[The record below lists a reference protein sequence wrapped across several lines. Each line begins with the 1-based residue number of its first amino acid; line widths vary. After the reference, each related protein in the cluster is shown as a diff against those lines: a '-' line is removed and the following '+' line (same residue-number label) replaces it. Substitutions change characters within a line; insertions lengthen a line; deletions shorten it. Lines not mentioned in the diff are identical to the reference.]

1 MWSLLLLGLAP
12 ALAIA
17 QQGEPSVSIR
27 RCGRKDTLSSSTVS
41 SSQFTSSTLIA
52 SALSGY
58 PTLSTGSTSLA
69 SLTSTDSS
77 TPTDSPTIHA
87 HSDFFDSS
95 SIFDYDSTT
104 ISGPATVSSSSADN
118 YGSLTLSETTITSS
132 LPTSSRLPTSSDSS
146 INSELT
152 VSSSATTSSDYAI
165 SSSLTTSSDSTSSFS
180 LTTSSN
186 SATSSDLLTTSG
198 SATSST
204 VETYSESTS
213 STPLATYTESSTTS
227 ASSTVSTT
235 SFDISLL
242 SSLSTSLTFV
252 VTSTDS
258 SSSSSPSIITSTSS
272 SVVVPTSTS
281 SLSTSSTSTGSSS
294 AVTVTPG
301 GTGIAS
307 AIAYAQSNGIPTVT
321 IKAGTYTEAIVIS
334 ATAAVTIV
342 GETNTVKRRDDGS
355 SSVDYFQNLVTIENA
370 AAAPLT
376 ISSTSAKGAT
386 FRNINFS
393 NTNSA
398 SVLGAVSLKGSQ
410 HAFYSCQFLA
420 AGAVAIQGGISSALI
435 ADSYI
440 EATDKVIYQYPSLY
454 IYSSTITATAKSG
467 NLIYTQASSYT
478 ANSVTSSYNS
488 TVVFDSCNVA
498 QKSGFTNT
506 YVSLFTGNGAG
517 SVALYRNSTLG
528 SFIAPSG
535 AHVDVKTQATGNTY
549 IEFLTSGAGSYSQ
562 NVNARSQYVTLATS
576 GSQVA
581 AYEIPTFFA
590 NVNPTVASTQTSWVD
605 QGVLSRILAGVASQ
619 DGSATSQS
627 SSSSVASSSTSSSSV
642 ATSSSLSS
650 TVTSSSS
657 SVETSSSTSSTTSS
671 ATSSTETSSS
681 VTSTISS
688 IDTTSSSVSSQI
700 SSAASS
706 SASSSTSSSIASSL
720 TTSSASSSSVSS
732 SATVSSATSSSSTCV
747 LPSSVPST
755 AKVVGPSGSCAT
767 YNTISA
773 AVASL
778 PDTTTQY
785 IYILAGTYTEQITI
799 SRSGSTVFR
808 GETTDTM
815 SYSSNAVTI
824 QYSASVSSSGGGSAS
839 TSPFKS
845 TQYYAT
851 RMSFYNINFANTVTP
866 TTNMVA
872 VAFVGKALKT
882 GFYGCSFKSSQGTI
896 LLNYGA
902 YYFANSYVEGT
913 TDFIWGQGGA
923 YFYNSKIV
931 TIGSTTGQNI
941 AANDYQGS
949 YGPSIQVYDTCAIV
963 PGSSSVAQGSTY
975 LGRDYSTSSTSASS
989 RVYYINS
996 YLDAHVAS
1004 AGWKVSGSTTNVTF
1018 IEANNSGPGASTTLR
1033 SSYAQIKSDSSP
1045 YTVASVLGDAS
1056 WLDTSAIAPFAGF
1069 PDSVYTSQV
1078 SSSSSSASISATTS
1092 STTTTSS
1099 ASISTSSSVSAS
1111 ATSSSTAAA
1120 STYTVAPT
1128 PTGDQFGS
1136 VMSAVAVIPADG
1148 NAHEVYILAGT
1159 YIEQVWVNRTG
1170 LGKVT
1175 LRGETTAPN
1184 DFTGNKVTLQF
1195 AYGVSTSGS
1204 ISNEVTPVL
1213 NWKRS
1218 DGSGLAL
1225 YNIDFINTNPQAAN
1239 TAALAADFY
1248 GTNMAAYGCSFKGYQ
1263 DTLLA
1268 NQGVQI
1274 FSNCYIEGSVDFI
1287 WGYSKAYFHQCYIA
1301 SNTAGAYIT
1310 AQNRPNA
1317 AWAGGYIF
1325 DSCHVTYTSSYLA
1338 GKSSV
1343 AATTYLGRPWSQ
1355 YAIVVYMN
1363 SYLDSHIAPAGW
1375 AQWSTSSPNTGNI
1388 VFGEFNNS
1396 GPGAWTTSTSRATFA
1411 TDLSESQAAAYTL
1424 TKFISDT
1431 SFIDWTAYNYVPTYS
1446 LGTTASATTSAS
1458 ATVSASTS
1466 ASATAS
1472 ATWAHPTS
1480 GTVPP
1485 AGAVLVSVG
1494 GTEAGS
1500 YSSLTDALASLPSDS
1515 STQIIFMYAGTYT
1528 EQVPSINRAGPVMII
1543 GYTSGNPGQAYAD
1556 NSVTIT
1562 HAQGLSVSPLP
1573 TGHSDAET
1581 ATFSTGGT
1589 GKISLYN
1596 INIENTENLD
1606 GSVSNYVTLAGS
1618 IYGQHI
1624 GFYACSF
1631 VGWQDTLLTGNKA
1644 GYQYYESSYI
1654 EGAIDFIWGYS
1665 KAYFKGCTIGAKRA
1679 GSAITAHSRASTTA
1693 IGGYIFDQ
1701 CLFTAAKSATVD
1713 LTSSVYLGRPYSAYA
1728 LVVVKNSYLDDIIA
1742 PAGWRVWSKA
1752 TPQTDYVTFAE
1763 YNNVG
1768 PGNWENNA
1776 AARVAWQNCTLLTSD
1791 TYPLA
1796 SVMDSTDWIDM
1807 TYFDSIVTPAVSTT
1821 TPAASAS
1828 STSASPVA
1836 TSTTEY
1842 DGTKPPAGA
1851 YIVSKTA
1858 IDGVTTYD
1866 TIQAALDVLP
1876 TSSKTTATVFIYPGT
1891 YNEQLVLS
1899 KAGTTIFLGYSES
1912 PKDYSKNQV
1921 IISFNAAVDTQSDAS
1936 NSDSATVYATGNYFQ
1951 AVNINFANTFGTAS
1965 NYASLGFAVKS
1976 SKYAGL
1982 YGCQVYGNQDAL
1994 LVNGYLFASNSY
2006 IEGNV
2011 DMIWG
2016 SGAGYFLQSTISP
2029 NEDKV
2034 SLTADK
2040 RATSATAGG
2049 FVFDQCTVTPASGA
2063 SFSQIS
2069 LGRPWN
2075 AFARVA
2081 YIGTYL
2087 ASCVE
2092 STGFDYWTKSDP
2104 RTDGVMFG
2112 EYANYGPGAVTSGR
2126 ASFVTQLSVTDVA
2139 QFELTNFFASTSW
2152 INSTF
2157 VYNTPFT
2164 AGSLTV
2170 PTSSATSATVSS
2182 TSSSILSTSTVT
2194 TVVPSTIK
2202 TTIFTTSTAPNVIVT
2217 QTSTST
2223 SDVGTTVTPLP
2234 TTQTETVKVTSTIT
2248 NTVAEGN
2255 EIVTVRTTIVNDVGT
2270 TITPAQSTKTV
2281 STTSTVLETQ
2291 AVTTT
2296 AKATTVKSSTTV
2308 TSVATS
2314 TPKGATTTL
2323 SEGTTAT
2330 VTETVTPKSKQVS
2343 STTTTTVGSGG
2354 VTTTTLK
2361 ATTSTVMTT
2370 LTSTKTAKSTTTLS
2384 CIPTAAKAKRA
2395 IAFGTTD
2402 ALTILARET
2411 AASPVTTVTVVS
2423 FTTSATTKQ
2432 TTVPGST
2439 STTVVPVVKT
2449 TGKTSTLKPATVLET
2464 TTSVA
2469 LKTATT
2475 TLPGSTST
2483 VTVATTKVTGKTST
2497 VQASVTTVVN
2507 TNFVTKTTY
2516 STVTVPGSTVT
2527 DVETETQKST
2537 TVLVAQTVTVTKS
2550 QDATSKATT
2559 TLATPTSTVWKTK
2572 TITLGPSITETV
2584 QSTVTKTKSTTS
2596 VSTVTSVVSKT
2607 KKGATTCT
2615 AT

>member
-27 RCGRKDTLSSSTVS
+27 RCGRKAALSSSTVS

-58 PTLSTGSTSLA
+58 PTLSTGSTALT

-77 TPTDSPTIHA
+77 TPTDSATIYA
-87 HSDFFDSS
+87 HSDLFDSS
-95 SIFDYDSTT
+95 SIFDYVFTT
-104 ISGPATVSSSSADN
+104 TSGSATVSSSSADN
-118 YGSLTLSETTITSS
+118 HGSLTLSKTTITSS
-132 LPTSSRLPTSSDSS
+132 LPTSSSMPTSSDSS
-146 INSELT
+146 TNSESS
-152 VSSSATTSSDYAI
+152 VSSSATTFSNYAI
-165 SSSLTTSSDSTSSFS
+165 SLSLT
-180 LTTSSN
+180 
-186 SATSSDLLTTSG
+186 TSSDLLTTSG
-198 SATSST
+198 STTSSV

-227 ASSTVSTT
+227 ASSTVPTT
-235 SFDISLL
+235 SSDISLS

-258 SSSSSPSIITSTSS
+258 SSSSSSSIITSSSS

-281 SLSTSSTSTGSSS
+281 SSSTSSTSTGSSS

-307 AIAYAQSNGIPTVT
+307 AIAYAQSNGVPTVT

-355 SSVDYFQNLVTIENA
+355 SSADYSQNLVTIANA

-498 QKSGFTNT
+498 QKSGSTNT

-535 AHVDVKTQATGNTY
+535 AHVDAKTQATGNTY

-590 NVNPTVASTQTSWVD
+590 NVNPTVATTQTSWVD

-627 SSSSVASSSTSSSSV
+627 SSSSVASSSTSSSNV

-650 TVTSSSS
+650 TVFSSS
-657 SVETSSSTSSTTSS
+657 SVETSSYISSTTSS

-681 VTSTISS
+681 VSSTISS
-688 IDTTSSSVSSQI
+688 IDTTSSSVSSQV
-700 SSAASS
+700 SSKASS
-706 SASSSTSSSIASSL
+706 SASSSTSSSIASSV
-720 TTSSASSSSVSS
+720 TTSSASSSSDSS
-732 SATVSSATSSSSTCV
+732 SATISSATSLSSACV

-755 AKVVGPSGSCAT
+755 ARVVGPLGSCAT

-824 QYSASVSSSGGGSAS
+824 QYSASVSSSAGGSAS

-851 RMSFYNINFANTVTP
+851 SMSFYNINFANTATP

-882 GFYGCSFKSSQGTI
+882 GFYGCSFKSGQGTI

-931 TIGSTTGQNI
+931 TTGSTTGQNI

-963 PGSSSVAQGSTY
+963 PGSSSVTQGSTY

-996 YLDAHVAS
+996 YLDAHIAS

-1018 IEANNSGPGASTTLR
+1018 IEANNSGPGASTTSR
-1033 SSYAQIKSDSSP
+1033 SSYAQIKSDSSS

-1078 SSSSSSASISATTS
+1078 SSSSSSASMSATTS
-1092 STTTTSS
+1092 SATTSS

-1136 VMSAVAVIPADG
+1136 VMSAVAAIPTDG

-1159 YIEQVWVNRTG
+1159 YIEQVWVNQTG

-1184 DFTGNKVTLQF
+1184 DFIGNKVTLQF

-1204 ISNEVTPVL
+1204 ISDEVTPVL

-1325 DSCHVTYTSSYLA
+1325 DSCYVTYTSSYLA

-1355 YAIVVYMN
+1355 YAIVVYMD

-1375 AQWSTSSPNTGNI
+1375 AQWSTSSPNTGNV

-1424 TKFISDT
+1424 TTFISDT

-1556 NSVTIT
+1556 NTVTIT

-1606 GSVSNYVTLAGS
+1606 GSVSSYVTLAGS

-1644 GYQYYESSYI
+1644 GYQYYESSYV

-1693 IGGYIFDQ
+1693 VGGYIFDQ
-1701 CLFTAAKSATVD
+1701 CLFTAAKSAAVD

-1807 TYFDSIVTPAVSTT
+1807 TYFNSIVTPTVSTT
-1821 TPAASAS
+1821 TTPPASAS

-1836 TSTTEY
+1836 TSTSEY

-1858 IDGVTTYD
+1858 IEGVTTYD

-1899 KAGTTIFLGYSES
+1899 KDGTTIFLGYSES

-1994 LVNGYLFASNSY
+1994 LINGYLFASNSY

-2112 EYANYGPGAVTSGR
+2112 EYANYGPGAATSGR

-2170 PTSSATSATVSS
+2170 PTSSATSSTVSS
-2182 TSSSILSTSTVT
+2182 TSSRILSTSTVT

-2223 SDVGTTVTPLP
+2223 LDVGTTVTPLA
-2234 TTQTETVKVTSTIT
+2234 TTQTETVKATSTIT
-2248 NTVAEGN
+2248 NTVTEGD

-2281 STTSTVLETQ
+2281 STTSTILETQ

-2330 VTETVTPKSKQVS
+2330 VTETVTPKSKQVT

-2361 ATTSTVMTT
+2361 AATSTFTTT

-2384 CIPTAAKAKRA
+2384 CVPTAAKAKRA

-2402 ALTILARET
+2402 ALTILARAT
-2411 AASPVTTVTVVS
+2411 AANPVTTVTVFS

-2439 STTVVPVVKT
+2439 STTVVSVIKT
-2449 TGKTSTLKPATVLET
+2449 TGKTSTLKPTTVLET

-2497 VQASVTTVVN
+2497 VQASVTTVVD

-2550 QDATSKATT
+2550 QDVTSKATT
-2559 TLATPTSTVWKTK
+2559 TLATPTSTVWKTQ
-2572 TITLGPSITETV
+2572 TVTLGPSITETV

-2607 KKGATTCT
+2607 KKGATICT

>member
-27 RCGRKDTLSSSTVS
+27 RCGRKATLSSSTVS

-132 LPTSSRLPTSSDSS
+132 LPTSPRLPTSSDSS
-146 INSELT
+146 ISSELT

-258 SSSSSPSIITSTSS
+258 SSSSSSSIITSTSS

-398 SVLGAVSLKGSQ
+398 SVLGAASLKGSQ

-440 EATDKVIYQYPSLY
+440 EATDKV
-454 IYSSTITATAKSG
+454 
-467 NLIYTQASSYT
+467 
-478 ANSVTSSYNS
+478 
-488 TVVFDSCNVA
+488 
-498 QKSGFTNT
+498 
-506 YVSLFTGNGAG
+506 
-517 SVALYRNSTLG
+517 
-528 SFIAPSG
+528 
-535 AHVDVKTQATGNTY
+535 
-549 IEFLTSGAGSYSQ
+549 
-562 NVNARSQYVTLATS
+562 
-576 GSQVA
+576 
-581 AYEIPTFFA
+581 
-590 NVNPTVASTQTSWVD
+590 
-605 QGVLSRILAGVASQ
+605 
-619 DGSATSQS
+619 
-627 SSSSVASSSTSSSSV
+627 
-642 ATSSSLSS
+642 
-650 TVTSSSS
+650 
-657 SVETSSSTSSTTSS
+657 
-671 ATSSTETSSS
+671 
-681 VTSTISS
+681 
-688 IDTTSSSVSSQI
+688 
-700 SSAASS
+700 
-706 SASSSTSSSIASSL
+706 
-720 TTSSASSSSVSS
+720 
-732 SATVSSATSSSSTCV
+732 
-747 LPSSVPST
+747 
-755 AKVVGPSGSCAT
+755 
-767 YNTISA
+767 
-773 AVASL
+773 
-778 PDTTTQY
+778 
-785 IYILAGTYTEQITI
+785 
-799 SRSGSTVFR
+799 
-808 GETTDTM
+808 
-815 SYSSNAVTI
+815 
-824 QYSASVSSSGGGSAS
+824 
-839 TSPFKS
+839 
-845 TQYYAT
+845 
-851 RMSFYNINFANTVTP
+851 
-866 TTNMVA
+866 
-872 VAFVGKALKT
+872 
-882 GFYGCSFKSSQGTI
+882 
-896 LLNYGA
+896 
-902 YYFANSYVEGT
+902 
-913 TDFIWGQGGA
+913 
-923 YFYNSKIV
+923 
-931 TIGSTTGQNI
+931 
-941 AANDYQGS
+941 
-949 YGPSIQVYDTCAIV
+949 
-963 PGSSSVAQGSTY
+963 
-975 LGRDYSTSSTSASS
+975 
-989 RVYYINS
+989 
-996 YLDAHVAS
+996 
-1004 AGWKVSGSTTNVTF
+1004 
-1018 IEANNSGPGASTTLR
+1018 
-1033 SSYAQIKSDSSP
+1033 
-1045 YTVASVLGDAS
+1045 
-1056 WLDTSAIAPFAGF
+1056 
-1069 PDSVYTSQV
+1069 
-1078 SSSSSSASISATTS
+1078 SSSSSSASMSATTS

-1248 GTNMAAYGCSFKGYQ
+1248 GMNMAAYGCSFKGYQ

-1458 ATVSASTS
+1458 ATVSALTS

-1606 GSVSNYVTLAGS
+1606 GSVSSYVTLAGS

-1665 KAYFKGCTIGAKRA
+1665 KAYFNGCTIGAKRA

-1776 AARVAWQNCTLLTSD
+1776 AARVAWQNCTLLTTD

-1807 TYFDSIVTPAVSTT
+1807 TYFDSIVTPAVSTTT

-2092 STGFDYWTKSDP
+2092 STGFDCWTKSDP

-2202 TTIFTTSTAPNVIVT
+2202 ITIFTTSTAPNVIVT

-2223 SDVGTTVTPLP
+2223 LDVGTTVTPLP

-2572 TITLGPSITETV
+2572 TVTLGPSITETV